1 MLDNIGIFFFITLLN
16 VAIIAYFLISDDEE
30 KK

>member
-1 MLDNIGIFFFITLLN
+1 MAENIAIFLIITLLN
-16 VAIIAYFLISDDEE
+16 AAIIAYFLISDDQE